1 MKYGMTK
8 KHTQMLY
15 GIAIAMMLYHHLF
28 CIPSRLNCN
37 YFSVLGNIELKLA
50 WFCRICVAVYAFITG
65 YGLCKSSPTKMET
78 NLFKKI
84 TQDYKFI
91 LKHLFQFMK
100 KYWIVFV
107 FFVPIRMIVNPPLIT
122 PKSFIMSL
130 FGLDYTYNGEWW
142 YIKKYIVLL
151 ILFPILNACF
161 ILLKDKKLKIIRNS
175 VVIGITLIVVI
186 EVLFYRVNIIHK
198 FIMLLWLQIVMD
210 TYICIFII
218 GYICAKFQL
227 FELGINNKI
236 YQKIRIIWAGIIL
249 IICIAIRVYLADK
262 PEYTA
267 IDQFI
272 TAPFVY
278 ALCIIMEKIP
288 ELFYTFGRLGKYS
301 VYMWLTHTFY
311 CYYCFQGFITFSG
324 VSTIIYLE
332 LMIVSLLTA
341 ILFTYIENKI
351 NEKQWLKKE
360 S

>member
-1 MKYGMTK
+1 MTK
-8 KHTQMLY
+8 KHTHMLY

-186 EVLFYRVNIIHK
+186 EVLFYRVNINTGED
-198 FIMLLWLQIVMD
+198 LYTSPVYYLQQNDVVYVEPNSVRARQS
-210 TYICIFII
+210 TVN
-218 GYICAKFQL
+218 G
-227 FELGINNKI
+227 NNVRSTSFWI
-236 YQKIRIIWAGIIL
+236 S
-249 IICIAIRVYLADK
+249 LA
-262 PEYTA
+262 
-267 IDQFI
+267 
-272 TAPFVY
+272 
-278 ALCIIMEKIP
+278 
-288 ELFYTFGRLGKYS
+288 
-301 VYMWLTHTFY
+301 
-311 CYYCFQGFITFSG
+311 
-324 VSTIIYLE
+324 
-332 LMIVSLLTA
+332 SLLTT
-341 ILFTYIENKI
+341 ITVLIVK
-351 NEKQWLKKE
+351 
-360 S
+360 